1 MYYKTGSDFKND
13 FSVQMLLS
21 VLFILFCILSFTCV
35 SWFFCVLSISQTVLF
50 IQTCQRESR
59 WEIACC
65 YNLAY
70 LHFFNV
76 NQYALYLFQKKLE
89 DLQKGYSVCFLCITT
104 SNDFQAHR
112 FIAFVII
119 YLALIKKSCF
129 SL

>member
-1 MYYKTGSDFKND
+1 MIFLFKCYSLFYLYYFVYCHLPVFHDF
-13 FSVQMLLS
+13 FVYCLS
-21 VLFILFCILSFTCV
+21 QI
-35 SWFFCVLSISQTVLF
+35 VLF

-119 YLALIKKSCF
+119 YLALIKKVV
-129 SL
+129 SLYKRYNTPL